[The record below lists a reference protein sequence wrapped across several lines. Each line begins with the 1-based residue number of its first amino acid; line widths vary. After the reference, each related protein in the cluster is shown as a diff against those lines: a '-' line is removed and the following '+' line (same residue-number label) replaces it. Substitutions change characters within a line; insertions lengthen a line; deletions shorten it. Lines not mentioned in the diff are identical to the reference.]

1 MNQEGSKPDDRK
13 IRQDLRNFTELQ
25 TGSDF
30 LSSNHVS
37 SVNPVRIH
45 FSWISGL
52 LIIGSILCPASRLV
66 AGDAVAVG
74 YNSEGIWTAVTY
86 HCSSTPKGGRD
97 YKDSAQARRA
107 ALRDLH
113 RRAPENLAKATI
125 LAASD
130 LTGYV
135 AVARGRAET
144 GTDANVVGYGK
155 SQVEA
160 DKKAFAQ
167 LNEARATG
175 DQKIVYR
182 YFSYGADSK

>member
-1 MNQEGSKPDDRK
+1 MTLHP
-13 IRQDLRNFTELQ
+13 LNFLTPA
-25 TGSDF
+25 F
-30 LSSNHVS
+30 LKK
-37 SVNPVRIH
+37 SV
-45 FSWISGL
+45 SWIPGF
-52 LIIGSILCPASRLV
+52 LIVISVCSFFCISSRLI

-74 YNSEGIWTAVTY
+74 YNSDGIWTAVTY
-86 HCSSTPKGGRD
+86 YCSSRPKGSRD
-97 YKDSAQARRA
+97 YKDSQQARAA

-113 RRAPENLAKATI
+113 RRTPEDLAKATI

-135 AVARGRAET
+135 AVARGRAES
-144 GTDANVVGYGK
+144 GTETNVAGYGK
-155 SQVEA
+155 SQAEA

-167 LNEARATG
+167 LNQVRATA

>member
-1 MNQEGSKPDDRK
+1 MNQEAMKAGK
-13 IRQDLRNFTELQ
+13 Q
-25 TGSDF
+25 
-30 LSSNHVS
+30 
-37 SVNPVRIH
+37 NPVFRNKSI
-45 FSWISGL
+45 SWIPRF
-52 LIIGSILCPASRLV
+52 LIVTPIWPVVCITSRLS

-86 HCSSTPKGGRD
+86 HCSSTSKGGRD
-97 YKDSAQARRA
+97 YKDAKEAREA
-107 ALRDLH
+107 VLRDLR

-135 AVARGRAET
+135 AVARGKAESGPET
-144 GTDANVVGYGK
+144 NVVGYGK

-167 LNEARATG
+167 LNEALATI
-175 DQKIVYR
+175 DQKIVYH
-182 YFSYGADSK
+182 YFSHGADSK

>member
-1 MNQEGSKPDDRK
+1 MKGGKAERLLVKSAILSIGFLFLVGS
-13 IRQDLRNFTELQ
+13 
-25 TGSDF
+25 G
-30 LSSNHVS
+30 
-37 SVNPVRIH
+37 VR
-45 FSWISGL
+45 
-52 LIIGSILCPASRLV
+52 

-86 HCSSTPKGGRD
+86 HCSLTPKGGRD
-97 YKDSAQARRA
+97 YKDSKQAREA
-107 ALRDLH
+107 ALRDLR

-135 AVARGRAET
+135 AVGRGKADSGAET
-144 GTDANVVGYGK
+144 NVVGYGK
-155 SQVEA
+155 SPAEA

-167 LNEARATG
+167 LNEARATA

-182 YFSYGADSK
+182 YHSYGADSAP